1 MADSTMEDKTA
12 VSRKETPQSL
22 IETPRAN
29 SHQSD
34 DVGKEII
41 TKLLQSQAG
50 HGDGTANKVGLSF
63 IGLTIAAP
71 YTDSVIVKTLPLAIW
86 NTFGTDQFRFIK
98 NLLGANSKGKTTN
111 ILSDFTGLVRPG
123 EMLFVLGR
131 PGSGCSTFLRAAGNQ
146 SSLAVSGSLSFAGIS
161 HAEFRKHHRRE
172 TIYLPEEDRHI
183 ASLSVSQTLR
193 FALTMGLPSRFRDNA
208 TVDELVITVAKM
220 FGLEHALETP
230 VGGPYSP
237 GVSGGE
243 KKRVSIAEVLAA
255 GSSLQCFDNST
266 RGLDS
271 STALDFVKAL
281 RTLTDVGQKTTLATL
296 YQAGQSIYDHFDKVI
311 LLSEGHQVFFGRADE
326 AESYFEVLGYVKI
339 PGQTTAEF
347 LTTVTDATQ
356 RRFSP
361 GTAAEQIK
369 TAADLAAAFRS
380 STIYSRLQREISD
393 YQKEQTTESSLFS
406 TSSYNLAFP
415 TQIWEC
421 LKREYQLVRAQ
432 RMVYYIKWVTTII
445 LSLVIGSE
453 YFDLT
458 SDASGAFTRSGI
470 VFYALLFNGWLQFP
484 ELFDAHTN
492 RPVLERQA
500 SLNMYRPSAVAF
512 ARVLIDLPLIA
523 FQHIIFIIS
532 FYFLVRLQVDAAKFF
547 FFYLTLFL
555 STVNFSNLLRMF
567 AYFVPSLDD
576 CFRYGGTAC
585 IVCILF
591 AGFLIP
597 PESIRPYFGWLHWI
611 NPMFYAYEN
620 VFVNEFEGLTLTC
633 DASSLIPNLNGGN
646 IAHQTCSIPG
656 ATAGQASVSGI
667 QYANALGFFFEHRW
681 RNIGILIAIAV
692 AYVLIGALGSE
703 IMTFSSQ
710 GGAPIVYSKKSSE
723 KKSPRSTQ
731 DVEKSG
737 AISLAEPKEA
747 AIKMRYS
754 GPALA
759 FKDLTVDI
767 GETKI
772 IKGVSAYVRPGDFV
786 ALCGASGAGKT
797 TLLSALSQTN
807 SVGTL
812 GGDVTFGNTRPGR
825 AFKKTIGFAQQ
836 MDLHDGTATI
846 REALV
851 FSALLRQPK
860 TYTNDEKIAYA
871 DHVIDML
878 DLAKYQNALIGD
890 EGSGLGVEII
900 KRVTIGVELAARPK
914 ILFADEPTSGLDSQS
929 ATHIVSLLRKL
940 AQQGQAIIVTI
951 HQPSASL
958 FSQFDRLLALSS
970 DGRQLYFGT
979 SQDVIP
985 YFERNGAVCPPD
997 ANPAEFI
1004 LETVGA
1010 GINSRTDGASK
1021 EWADLWAQSP
1031 EATQVSSEIQQLQA
1045 EEHVVEDFEDDTDGF
1060 NTSTARQTLLLTKRI
1075 LTNQWRN
1082 VTYMYSKI
1090 WVHVVCGILVGF
1102 TFFNVGTSPSEL
1114 QNRIFSVYFV
1124 VFLVNSIVNVILM
1137 RFFFARMYWEY
1148 REGPSNTY
1156 GWVALC
1162 SASILAEMPG
1172 AILCGTL
1179 YYLFWYFPSG
1189 LPLGSTAGYIF
1200 LFVLTYEVFQV
1211 TVGLFMMAMSPDLG
1225 AAGNILV
1232 FIICTLNWFNGIIV
1246 PYNQIQVFW
1255 RYWLYYLS
1263 PFTYLLGGM
1272 ATSVITGQ
1280 VVTCSEAD
1288 LSIFSP
1294 PSGQS
1299 CDSYAGDWALSAS
1312 AQLLNPNATSNCQVC
1327 KYTTGDQYLEIFN
1340 LGTGGLGIWAGSTR
1354 GHVKAQSTI
1363 QDHHASHITGNMT
1376 CMMHRKQY
1384 RPIDI
1389 TTSFLAPTS
1398 AS

>member
-1 MADSTMEDKTA
+1 MADSTTVDKTA
-12 VSRKETPQSL
+12 VTLSETPQAP
-22 IETPRAN
+22 IETSRAN
-29 SHQSD
+29 SDHND
-34 DVGKEII
+34 DTGKEII
-41 TKLLQSQAG
+41 KKLLQSQSR
-50 HGDGTANKVGLSF
+50 HNDGSAKKVGLIF
-63 IGLTIAAP
+63 AGLTIAAS
-71 YTDSVIVKTLPLAIW
+71 YSDSVLVKTLPLAIW
-86 NTFGTDQFRFIK
+86 NTFGTDQVRFLNNLFRV
-98 NLLGANSKGKTTN
+98 NSKKSKTIN
-111 ILSDFTGLVRPG
+111 LLSDFIGLVKPG

-131 PGSGCSTFLRAAGNQ
+131 PGSGCSTFLRAAANQ
-146 SSLAVSGSLSFAGIS
+146 SSLAVSGNLSFAGIS
-161 HAEFRKHHRRE
+161 HTEFKKKHRRE

-193 FALTMGLPSRFRDNA
+193 FALTMSLPSNFRDSA
-208 TVDELVITVAKM
+208 TVDELVITVGKM

-296 YQAGQSIYDHFDKVI
+296 YQAGQSIYNHFDKVI
-311 LLSEGHQVFFGRADE
+311 LLSEGHQVFFGRANE
-326 AESYFEVLGYVKI
+326 AEAYFEGLGYVKI

-347 LTTVTDATQ
+347 LTTVTDVTQ
-356 RRFSP
+356 RRFTL

-369 TAADLAAAFRS
+369 TATDLSAAFRS

-393 YQKEQTTESSLFS
+393 YEKAQATESSLLS

-432 RMVYYIKWVTTII
+432 KMVYYIKWITTVI

-532 FYFLVRLQVDAAKFF
+532 FYYFVHLQVDVGKFF

-620 VFVNEFEGLTLTC
+620 VFVNEFDGLTLTC
-633 DASSLIPNLNGGN
+633 DASSLIPNLNSNN
-646 IAHQTCSIPG
+646 IAYQTCSIPG
-656 ATAGQASVSGI
+656 ATARQGTVPGI
-667 QYANALGFFFEHRW
+667 QYANALGFFFDHRW
-681 RNIGILIAIAV
+681 RNIGILIAIAI

-710 GGAPIVYSKKSSE
+710 GGAPIIYSKKSTD
-723 KKSPRSTQ
+723 KKSSSCTQ
-731 DVEKSG
+731 DIEKS
-737 AISLAEPKEA
+737 AAVSLTEAKEDA
-747 AIKMRYS
+747 NSLEKRHN

-759 FKDLTVDI
+759 WKNLTVNI
-767 GETKI
+767 GEAKI
-772 IKGVSAYVRPGDFV
+772 IKDVSAYVRPGDFV

-812 GGDVTFGNTRPGR
+812 DGEVTFGNTRPGR

-878 DLAKYQNALIGD
+878 DLRKYQNALIGD

-929 ATHIVSLLRKL
+929 AIHIVSLLRNL
-940 AQQGQAIIVTI
+940 SQQGQAILVTI

-970 DGRQLYFGT
+970 DGRQLYFGA

-985 YFERNGAVCPPD
+985 YFEKNGAVCPPD

-1010 GINSRTDGASK
+1010 GINSRTDGVGK
-1021 EWADLWAQSP
+1021 GWADTWAQSP
-1031 EATQVSSEIQQLQA
+1031 EATQIASEIQHLQS
-1045 EEHVVEDFEDDTDGF
+1045 EEHAVENFEDDPDSF
-1060 NTSTARQTLLLTKRI
+1060 STSTARQTLLLTKRI

-1272 ATSVITGQ
+1272 ATSVISGQ
-1280 VVTCSEAD
+1280 AVICSEAD

-1299 CDSYAGDWALSAS
+1299 CGSYAGDWALSAS

-1327 KYTTGDQYLEIFN
+1327 KWTTGDQYLEIFN
-1340 LGTGGLGIWAGSTR
+1340 LGSGKLGGIWAYWG
-1354 GHVKAQSTI
+1354 I
-1363 QDHHASHITGNMT
+1363 
-1376 CMMHRKQY
+1376 
-1384 RPIDI
+1384 
-1389 TTSFLAPTS
+1389 FLAFTLS
-1398 AS
+1398 NVALIYFFFWATKIKHWKLFYFF